1 MRIRFGFRG
10 LVNIQ
15 RQLSDIRRNP
25 PRLILVIS
33 LAADRRPGSSSK

>member
-15 RQLSDIRRNP
+15 RQLGNIRRDP
-25 PRLILVIS
+25 PRLVARAFFSVEGFRTL
-33 LAADRRPGSSSK
+33 R